1 METTPYHWLMTT
13 ITFLGG
19 ADTVTGSRF
28 LVRSNGSSTLVDC
41 GLFQGPRSVRQLN
54 WKDPFHDVELPQ
66 SVLLTHAHI
75 DHTGYLPRLVG
86 THGYSGEVRA
96 TRATTDL
103 LSVMLPDSGRIQE
116 EDAEYANKKGYSRH
130 KPALPLYTEADAFEA
145 MKLMAPV
152 DYHGWIDVPVGR
164 ARFSFAGHI
173 LGSAHIT
180 LETGGQRITFSGDVG
195 RWDIPVLK
203 DPQPPQ
209 DADLLLI
216 ESTYGGRSHQDPGE
230 DANEMMARVFDRIAG
245 TDGVLVIPA
254 FSIGRTQEILYR
266 IRELEESGRIPSLPI
281 YLDSPMAIDATEMY
295 SRHHE
300 EHDLEM
306 RELKQSGSS
315 PLRPRQLEF
324 THTIEQSKRLNSMRG
339 PMVIISASGM
349 ATAGRVPHHLKR
361 RLPYPENIVA
371 FVGYQA
377 EGTRGRDLLDGA
389 DRIRIHGKDIDVRA
403 EVTRL
408 EAYSAHADED
418 ELVRWV
424 REANPRQVVL
434 VHGEDKARRALAD
447 RFRQEFGIESHLPD
461 RGDTITV

>member
-1 METTPYHWLMTT
+1 MTT

-28 LVRSNGSSTLVDC
+28 LVRSDGRSTLVDC
-41 GLFQGPRSVRQLN
+41 GLFQGPRSIRQLN
-54 WKDPFHDVELPQ
+54 WKDPFHDIELPE

-86 THGYSGEVRA
+86 THGFQGEVRA

-130 KPALPLYTEADAFEA
+130 KPALPLYTEADALEA
-145 MKLMAPV
+145 LKLMRPV
-152 DYHGWIDVPVGR
+152 QYHDWVEVPVGR

-173 LGSAHIT
+173 LGSAHISLQT
-180 LETGGQRITFSGDVG
+180 TRATITFSGDVG

-209 DADLLLI
+209 GADLLLI
-216 ESTYGGRSHQDPGE
+216 ESTYGGRSHQDPSD
-230 DANEMMARVFDRIAG
+230 DANEMMAQVFDKIVG

-295 SRHHE
+295 ARHHE
-300 EHDLEM
+300 EHDMEMKALE
-306 RELKQSGSS
+306 QSGSS

-324 THTIEQSKRLNSMRG
+324 THSIEESKRLNSMRG

-361 RLPYPENIVA
+361 RLPYPENMVA
-371 FVGYQA
+371 FVGFQA

-424 REANPRQVVL
+424 AEAQPEQVVL
-434 VHGEDKARRALAD
+434 VHGEDEARQALAD
-447 RFRQEFGIESHLPD
+447 RFRQEFGLEAHLPD
-461 RGDTITV
+461 RGDTIDVG

>member
-1 METTPYHWLMTT
+1 MLPMTT

-28 LVRSNGSSTLVDC
+28 LVRSGGRSTLIDC
-41 GLFQGPRSVRQLN
+41 GLFQGPRSVRKLN
-54 WKDPFHDVELPQ
+54 REDPFYEVGLPE

-86 THGYSGEVRA
+86 THGYRGPVRA

-130 KPALPLYTEADAFEA
+130 KPALPLYTEADALEA
-145 MKLMAPV
+145 LELMEPV
-152 DYHGWIDVPVGR
+152 NYHEWVDIPVGR

-180 LETGGQRITFSGDVG
+180 VETGETKITFSGDVG
-195 RWDIPVLK
+195 RWDIPVLR
-203 DPQPPQ
+203 DPQPPEG
-209 DADLLLI
+209 ADLLLI
-216 ESTYGGRSHQDPGE
+216 ESTYGGRSHQDPSA
-230 DANEMMARVFDRIAG
+230 DANEMMAKVFDKITG

-266 IRELEESGRIPSLPI
+266 IRELEESGRIPSIPI

-300 EHDLEM
+300 EHDIEMKALE
-306 RELKQSGSS
+306 QSGSS
-315 PLRPRQLEF
+315 PLRPRQLQF
-324 THTIEQSKRLNSMRG
+324 THSIEKSKSLNSMRG

-377 EGTRGRDLLDGA
+377 EGTPGRELLDGT
-389 DRIRIHGKDIDVRA
+389 DRIRIHGKDIEVRA

-408 EAYSAHADED
+408 EAYSAHADEN

-424 REANPRQVVL
+424 AEAQPKQVVL
-434 VHGEDKARRALAD
+434 VHGEDQGRDALAE
-447 RFRQEFGIESHLPD
+447 RFREEFGIEAYLPK
-461 RGDTITV
+461 RGETLDVG

>member
-1 METTPYHWLMTT
+1 MTT

-28 LVRSNGSSTLVDC
+28 LVRSNGRSTLVDC
-41 GLFQGPRSVRQLN
+41 GLFQGPRSVRKLN
-54 WKDPFHDVELPQ
+54 WQDPFYDVDLPET
-66 SVLLTHAHI
+66 VLLTHAHI

-86 THGYSGEVRA
+86 SHGFRGDVRA

-116 EDAEYANKKGYSRH
+116 EDAFYANKKGYSRH
-130 KPALPLYTEADAFEA
+130 DPALPLYTEADALEA

-152 DYHGWIDVPVGR
+152 DYHEWVDVPVGK
-164 ARFSFAGHI
+164 ARFTFAGHI
-173 LGSAHIT
+173 LGSSHIT
-180 LETGGQRITFSGDVG
+180 VETGGTRITFSGDVG

-203 DPQPPQ
+203 DPEPPQ

-216 ESTYGGRSHQDPGE
+216 ESTYGGRSHQDPSA
-230 DANEMMARVFDRIAG
+230 DANEMMAQVFDRIAG

-266 IRELEESGRIPSLPI
+266 IRELEESGRIPSLPVF
-281 YLDSPMAIDATEMY
+281 LDSPMAIDATEMY
-295 SRHHE
+295 ARHHE
-300 EHDLEM
+300 EHDMEMKALE
-306 RELKQSGSS
+306 QTGSS
-315 PLRPRQLEF
+315 PLRPRQLKF
-324 THTIEQSKRLNSMRG
+324 THSIDQSKKLNSMRG

-377 EGTRGRDLLDGA
+377 EGTRGRELLDGA

-403 EVTRL
+403 EITRL

-424 REANPRQVVL
+424 SEAQPKQVVL
-434 VHGEDKARRALAD
+434 VHGEDKGRRALAD
-447 RFRQEFGIESHLPD
+447 RFREEFGIECHLPN
-461 RGDTITV
+461 RGDTLEV

>member
-1 METTPYHWLMTT
+1 MTT

-28 LVRSNGSSTLVDC
+28 LVRSNGRSTLVDC
-41 GLFQGPRSVRQLN
+41 GLFQGPRSIRKLN
-54 WKDPFHDVELPQ
+54 WKDPFYDAGLPE

-75 DHTGYLPRLVG
+75 DHSGYLPRLVG
-86 THGYSGEVRA
+86 THGYSGPVRA

-116 EDAEYANKKGYSRH
+116 EDAEYANKKRYSRH
-130 KPALPLYTEADAFEA
+130 DPALPLYTEADALEA

-152 DYHGWIDVPVGR
+152 EYHQWVDVPVGR

-180 LETGGQRITFSGDVG
+180 VETDGSRITFSGDVG

-209 DADLLLI
+209 GADLLLI
-216 ESTYGGRSHQDPGE
+216 ESTYGGRSHQDPSE
-230 DANEMMARVFDRIAG
+230 DANEKMARVFDKITG

-266 IRELEESGRIPSLPI
+266 IRELEEEGRIPSLPV

-295 SRHHE
+295 ARHHE
-300 EHDLEM
+300 EHDMEMKALE
-306 RELKQSGSS
+306 QSGSS
-315 PLRPRQLEF
+315 PLRPRQLRF
-324 THTIEQSKRLNSMRG
+324 THSIEESKRLNSMRG

-377 EGTRGRDLLDGA
+377 EGTPGRKLLDGV
-389 DRIRIHGKDIDVRA
+389 DTIRIHGKDIDVRA

-408 EAYSAHADED
+408 EAFSAHADED

-424 REANPRQVVL
+424 AEANPKQVVL
-434 VHGEDKARRALAD
+434 VHGEDEGRDALAE
-447 RFRQEFGIESHLPD
+447 RFRSEFGIEAHLPN
-461 RGDTITV
+461 RGETLDVG

>member
-1 METTPYHWLMTT
+1 MTS

-28 LVRSNGSSTLVDC
+28 LLRSNGNSTLIDC
-41 GLFQGPRSVRQLN
+41 GLFQGRRRVRKLN
-54 WKDPFHDVELPQ
+54 WQDPFYDVGLPD

-86 THGYSGEVRA
+86 THGFQGEVRA
-96 TRATTDL
+96 TRATIDL

-130 KPALPLYTEADAFEA
+130 DPALPLYTEAHALEA
-145 MKLMAPV
+145 LKLMRPV
-152 DYHGWIDVPVGR
+152 DYHEWVDIPVGQ

-180 LETGGQRITFSGDVG
+180 VDTGGKLITFSGDVG

-209 DADLLLI
+209 GSDLLLI
-216 ESTYGGRSHQDPGE
+216 ESTYGGRSHQDPSA
-230 DANEMMARVFDRIAG
+230 DANEMMARVFDKISG

-266 IRELEESGRIPSLPI
+266 IRELEDSGRIPSLPI

-295 SRHHE
+295 AKHHE
-300 EHDLEM
+300 EHDMEM
-306 RELKQSGSS
+306 RALKQSGAS
-315 PLRPRQLEF
+315 PLRPQQLKF
-324 THTIEQSKRLNSMRG
+324 THSIEESKKLNSMRG

-389 DRIRIHGKDIDVRA
+389 DSVRIHGKNIDVRA
-403 EVTRL
+403 EITRL

-424 REANPRQVVL
+424 SEAQPKQVVL
-434 VHGEDKARRALAD
+434 VHGENDAREQLAD
-447 RFRQEFGIESHLPD
+447 RFRDEFGIEAHMPE
-461 RGDTITV
+461 RGDTIEVG

>member
-1 METTPYHWLMTT
+1 MTT

-41 GLFQGPRSVRQLN
+41 GLFQGPRRVRKLN
-54 WKDPFHDVELPQ
+54 WKDPFYEAGLPGC
-66 SVLLTHAHI
+66 VLLTHAHI

-86 THGYSGEVRA
+86 THGYQGPVRA

-130 KPALPLYTEADAFEA
+130 KPALPLYTEADALEA
-145 MKLMAPV
+145 LKLMRPV
-152 DYHGWIDVPVGR
+152 EYHDWVDVPVGR

-173 LGSAHIT
+173 LGSSHIT
-180 LETGGQRITFSGDVG
+180 LETDGSRITFSGDVG

-216 ESTYGGRSHQDPGE
+216 ESTYGGRSHQDPTA
-230 DANEMMARVFDRIAG
+230 DANEMMAQVFDKIAG

-266 IRELEESGRIPSLPI
+266 IRELEEAGRIPSLPV

-295 SRHHE
+295 ARHHE
-300 EHDLEM
+300 EHDMEMKALE
-306 RELKQSGSS
+306 QSGSS
-315 PLRPRQLEF
+315 PLRPRQLQF
-324 THTIEQSKRLNSMRG
+324 THSIEESKRLNSMRG

-377 EGTRGRDLLDGA
+377 EGTPGRKLLDGV
-389 DRIRIHGKDIDVRA
+389 DRIRIHGKDINVRA

-424 REANPRQVVL
+424 AEAQPKQIVL
-434 VHGEDKARRALAD
+434 VHGEDKGREAMAE
-447 RFRQEFGIESHLPD
+447 RFRDEFGIEAHLPK
-461 RGDTITV
+461 RGETLDVG

>member
-1 METTPYHWLMTT
+1 MTT

-28 LVRSNGSSTLVDC
+28 LVRSNGRSTLVDC
-41 GLFQGPRSVRQLN
+41 GLFQGPRSVRKLN
-54 WKDPFHDVELPQ
+54 WEDPFYDVELPET
-66 SVLLTHAHI
+66 VLLTHAHI

-86 THGYSGEVRA
+86 THGFRGVVRA

-116 EDAEYANKKGYSRH
+116 EDAFYANKKGYSRH
-130 KPALPLYTEADAFEA
+130 KPALPLYTEADAMEA
-145 MKLMAPV
+145 LKLMAPV
-152 DYHGWIDVPVGR
+152 EYHEWVDVPVGR

-180 LETGGQRITFSGDVG
+180 LETNGSRIGFSGDVG
-195 RWDIPVLK
+195 RWDIPVLR

-209 DADLLLI
+209 DIDLLLI
-216 ESTYGGRSHQDPGE
+216 ESTYGGRSHQDPSA
-230 DANEMMARVFDRIAG
+230 DANEMMAKVFDKITG

-254 FSIGRTQEILYR
+254 FSIGRTQEVLYR
-266 IRELEESGRIPSLPI
+266 IRELEESGRIPSVPV

-300 EHDLEM
+300 EHDMEMKALE
-306 RELKQSGSS
+306 QSGSS
-315 PLRPRQLEF
+315 PLRPKQLQF
-324 THTIEQSKRLNSMRG
+324 THSIEESKRLNSMRG

-361 RLPYPENIVA
+361 RLPYRENVVA

-377 EGTRGRDLLDGA
+377 EGTPGRELLDGT
-389 DRIRIHGKDIDVRA
+389 DRLRIHGKDIDVRA

-424 REANPRQVVL
+424 TEASPEQVVL
-434 VHGEDKARRALAD
+434 VHGEDEGREALAK
-447 RFRQEFGIESHLPD
+447 RFREEFGIEAHLPNLGETLD
-461 RGDTITV
+461 VS

>member
-1 METTPYHWLMTT
+1 MTT

-28 LVRSNGSSTLVDC
+28 LVRSDGRSTLVDC
-41 GLFQGPRSVRQLN
+41 GLFQGPRSIRQLN
-54 WKDPFHDVELPQ
+54 WKDPFHDIELPE

-86 THGYSGEVRA
+86 THGFQGEVRA

-130 KPALPLYTEADAFEA
+130 KPALPLYTEADALEA
-145 MKLMAPV
+145 LKLMRPV
-152 DYHGWIDVPVGR
+152 QYHDWVEVPVGR

-173 LGSAHIT
+173 LGSAHISLQT
-180 LETGGQRITFSGDVG
+180 TRATITFSGDVG

-209 DADLLLI
+209 GADLLLI
-216 ESTYGGRSHQDPGE
+216 ESTYGGRSHQDPSD
-230 DANEMMARVFDRIAG
+230 DANEMMAQVFDKIVG

-295 SRHHE
+295 ARHHE
-300 EHDLEM
+300 EHDMEMKALE
-306 RELKQSGSS
+306 QSGSS

-324 THTIEQSKRLNSMRG
+324 THSIEESKRLNSMRG

-361 RLPYPENIVA
+361 RLPYPENMVA
-371 FVGYQA
+371 FVGFQA

-424 REANPRQVVL
+424 AEAQPKQVVL
-434 VHGEDKARRALAD
+434 VHGEDEARQALAD
-447 RFRQEFGIESHLPD
+447 RFRQEFGLEAHLPD
-461 RGDTITV
+461 RGDTIDVG